1 MSTLAYVLLGAVGL
15 VLVAVLAVVQRIK
28 VAGPNQAFLITGRKG
43 RPVTNPETGLVST
56 DMSGQKVIMGA
67 SVFVLPFVQKL
78 HVMDLSSRRLQ
89 VAIRGAVSATGIK
102 CDLEGVAIVKVAGSE
117 DSIRAAAQRFLDQQ
131 GGIEVFT
138 QEVLAG
144 SLRSIVGRLTVEEII
159 KDRAAFASAVAEEA
173 ETSLT
178 NQGLQL
184 DTFQLQDIQA
194 EGDYLNDLGRP
205 EAARVAKEASIA
217 EARARQAAEQE
228 RLLAEEAIAIANRT
242 LALKQ
247 AEILAETDAASAQA
261 EAAGPL
267 AAASRDQEILLEQEK
282 VAERQAA
289 LKERELDTEI
299 RRPAD
304 AARYRVE
311 QEAEAAKNAAVFAAD
326 AQRQA
331 TIAAAQA
338 AAEQQ
343 RLSGEGERS
352 RRQALAEAE
361 AIEGART
368 GEAERAR
375 RSAIAEAVRL
385 EGDAEAAAILAR
397 GKAEAEALDEKAR
410 AFQDFGDAAVLDLLV
425 GVLPAVVRE
434 ASAPLAA
441 VDKLTVIS
449 TDGAGNLA
457 RTVAA
462 NVEQGLQLSGD
473 LTGVDLRA
481 LLGRLAQGGAAGGAA
496 GSAKREPARVE
507 AVSPAADVVPVQAD
521 GEPMAAATTA
531 RRSRRKPAT
540 NGQPTDAG

>member
-1 MSTLAYVLLGAVGL
+1 MSTLAYVLLGSLAL
-15 VLVAVLAVVQRIK
+15 VVVAALAVVSRIK
-28 VAGPNQAFLITGRKG
+28 VGGPNEAFLITGRKG

-67 SVFVLPFVQKL
+67 SVFVIPFVQKL

-117 DSIRAAAQRFLDQQ
+117 DMIRAAAQRFLDQQ
-131 GGIEVFT
+131 QGIEVFT

-173 ETSLT
+173 ESSLT

-228 RLLAEEAIAIANRT
+228 RLLAEEAIAVAQRT
-242 LALKQ
+242 FALKN
-247 AEILAETDAASAQA
+247 AEIQAETDAARAQA
-261 EAAGPL
+261 DAAGPL
-267 AAASRDQEILLEQEK
+267 AQAAKDQEVLLEQEK

-311 QEAEAAKNAAVFAAD
+311 QEAEAAKNAAIANAE

-338 AAEQQ
+338 SAEQQ

-361 AIEGART
+361 ALEGQRT
-368 GEAERAR
+368 GEAERSR

-385 EGDAEAAAILAR
+385 EGEAEAAAILAR

-410 AFQDFGDAAVLDLLV
+410 AFADFGEAAVLDLLV
-425 GVLPAVVRE
+425 RVLPDIVRE

-441 VDKLTVIS
+441 VDKMTVIS
-449 TDGAGNLA
+449 TDGAGSLA
-457 RTVAA
+457 RSVAS

-473 LTGVDLRA
+473 LTGIDVRA
-481 LLGRLAQGGAAGGAA
+481 LLGRLSGSAQGGEPAAVGAGAA
-496 GSAKREPARVE
+496 DTGPAGAGDR
-507 AVSPAADVVPVQAD
+507 APRRRTSRTAD
-521 GEPMAAATTA
+521 
-531 RRSRRKPAT
+531 
-540 NGQPTDAG
+540 DAG

>member
-1 MSTLAYVLLGAVGL
+1 MTTLVYVLLGALGL
-15 VLVAVLAVVQRIK
+15 VVVAALAVVSRIK
-28 VAGPNQAFLITGRKG
+28 VGGPNEAFLITGRKG
-43 RPVTNPETGLVST
+43 QPVTNPETGLVST

-67 SVFVLPFVQKL
+67 SVFVIPFVQRL
-78 HVMDLSSRRLQ
+78 HSMDLSSRRLQ

-102 CDLEGVAIVKVAGSE
+102 CDLEGVAIVKVAGNE

-205 EAARVAKEASIA
+205 EAARVAQVASIA
-217 EARARQAAEQE
+217 EAKARQASEQE
-228 RLLAEEAIAIANRT
+228 RLLAEEAIAVSQRAFV
-242 LALKQ
+242 LKNS
-247 AEILAETDAASAQA
+247 EIQAETDAARAQA
-261 EAAGPL
+261 DAAGPL
-267 AAASRDQEILLEQEK
+267 AQAARDQEILIEQEK

-289 LKERELDTEI
+289 LKERELDTEV

-304 AARYRVE
+304 AARYKVE
-311 QEAEAAKNAAVFAAD
+311 QEAEADKNAAVFEAEAR
-326 AQRQA
+326 RQA
-331 TIAAAQA
+331 TIAAAQG

-375 RSAIAEAVRL
+375 RTAIAEAVQR
-385 EGDAEAAAILAR
+385 EGEAEAAAILAK
-397 GKAEAEALDEKAR
+397 GKAEAEALDDKAR
-410 AFQDFGDAAVLDLLV
+410 AFRDFGDAAVLDLLV
-425 GVLPAVVRE
+425 RVLPQVVRE

-441 VDKLTVIS
+441 IEKLTVIS
-449 TDGAGNLA
+449 TDGAGSLG

-481 LLGRLAQGGAAGGAA
+481 LLGRLAQGAGSSGGGAPE
-496 GSAKREPARVE
+496 SAPDAATPPA
-507 AVSPAADVVPVQAD
+507 PAAP
-521 GEPMAAATTA
+521 
-531 RRSRRKPAT
+531 RRSRKSA
-540 NGQPTDAG
+540 DAGP

>member
-1 MSTLAYVLLGAVGL
+1 VSTLAYVLLGALGL
-15 VLVAVLAVVQRIK
+15 VVVAVLAVVSRIK
-28 VAGPNQAFLITGRKG
+28 VGGPNEAFLITGRKG

-78 HVMDLSSRRLQ
+78 HSMDLSSRRLQ

-117 DSIRAAAQRFLDQQ
+117 DAIRAAAQRFLDQQ
-131 GGIEVFT
+131 DGIEVFT

-228 RLLAEEAIAIANRT
+228 RLLAEEAIAVANRT
-242 LALKQ
+242 FALKN
-247 AEILAETDAASAQA
+247 AEIQAETDAARAQA
-261 EAAGPL
+261 DAAGPL
-267 AAASRDQEILLEQEK
+267 AQAARDQEILLEQEK

-289 LKERELDTEI
+289 LKERELDTEV

-304 AARYRVE
+304 AERYRVE
-311 QEAEAAKNAAVFAAD
+311 AEAEADKNAAIANAE

-375 RSAIAEAVRL
+375 RTAIAEAVRL
-385 EGDAEAAAILAR
+385 EGEAEAAAILAR

-410 AFQDFGDAAVLDLLV
+410 AFKDFGDAAVLDLLV
-425 GVLPAVVRE
+425 KVLPAVVRE
-434 ASAPLAA
+434 ASAPLGA
-441 VDKLTVIS
+441 VEKLTVIS
-449 TDGAGNLA
+449 TDGAGSLA
-457 RTVAA
+457 KTVAA

-473 LTGVDLRA
+473 LTGIDLRA
-481 LLGRLAQGGAAGGAA
+481 LLARLSATGADGAAPSDPPAGPTPAA
-496 GSAKREPARVE
+496 VEGPAPARRRR
-507 AVSPAADVVPVQAD
+507 APS
-521 GEPMAAATTA
+521 TA
-531 RRSRRKPAT
+531 SS
-540 NGQPTDAG
+540 